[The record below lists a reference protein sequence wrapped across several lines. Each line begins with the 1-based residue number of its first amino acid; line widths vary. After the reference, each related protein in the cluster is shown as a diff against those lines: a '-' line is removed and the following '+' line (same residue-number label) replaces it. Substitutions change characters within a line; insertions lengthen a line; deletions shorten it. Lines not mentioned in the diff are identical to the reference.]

1 MDTLTKLQAHFTQVV
16 EDVEDAMCKIDYTS
30 EQSIVDVINYLV
42 SQIGSFEAKL
52 KGQNEIS
59 EIFRPLTVEE
69 AKALFEHAQD
79 WDLKHLM
86 YFPGMLREC
95 ELTEQQARKIKEATD
110 RAVAEYV
117 CFKYDEY
124 VRDLI
129 RRV

>member
-16 EDVEDAMCKIDYTS
+16 EDADNAMCKIDYTS

-42 SQIGSFEAKL
+42 SQIGSFEADL
-52 KGQNEIS
+52 NGQDKIP

-69 AKALFEHAQD
+69 AMALFEHAHD
-79 WDLKHLM
+79 WDLKNLM
-86 YFPGMLREC
+86 YFPGILREC
-95 ELTEQQARKIKEATD
+95 ELTEQQARKIKEATN
-110 RAVAEYV
+110 RAISEYV

-124 VRDLI
+124 VRDLV